1 MSDGGSRYARRLSR
15 AEAELWTIVT
25 ESVRPMRGR
34 ARIARSA
41 PEEPPTAAS
50 EKKAEPFG
58 REPAEAAL
66 AAHGVRPKPAAGP
79 AKPPVGDIDH
89 RTRTKIR
96 RGRLDVD
103 ARLDLHGMRQDEA
116 QRALA
121 GFLRRA
127 QRDGARIA
135 IVVTGKG
142 QSREEGGV
150 LRRAVPMWL
159 QAPALR
165 EIVVGFGEAARHH
178 GGEGALYVR
187 IRRPER
193 MGR

>member
-1 MSDGGSRYARRLSR
+1 MSDGGSRYVRRLSR
-15 AEAELWTIVT
+15 AEAELWTVVT

-34 ARIARSA
+34 ARIPRSA
-41 PEEPPTAAS
+41 PEEPPAAADDT
-50 EKKAEPFG
+50 KADPSRG
-58 REPAEAAL
+58 GTVKPVVAATRS
-66 AAHGVRPKPAAGP
+66 VRPEP

-89 RTRTKIR
+89 RTRAKIR
-96 RGRLDVD
+96 RGRLEVD

-127 QRDGARIA
+127 QQDGARMA

-150 LRRAVPMWL
+150 LRRVVPMWL

-187 IRRPER
+187 IRRPDR
-193 MGR
+193 MRG

>member
-1 MSDGGSRYARRLSR
+1 MSDGGSRYVRRLSR
-15 AEAELWTIVT
+15 AEAELWTVVT

-34 ARIARSA
+34 ARIPRSA
-41 PEEPPTAAS
+41 PEEPPPAPLET
-50 EKKAEPFG
+50 KADPSRG
-58 REPAEAAL
+58 
-66 AAHGVRPKPAAGP
+66 GTVKPAIATRSARP
-79 AKPPVGDIDH
+79 EPVTPPVGDIDH
-89 RTRTKIR
+89 RTRAKIR
-96 RGRLDVD
+96 RGRLEVD

-127 QRDGARIA
+127 QQDGARIA

-150 LRRAVPMWL
+150 LRRVVPMWL

-187 IRRPER
+187 IRRPDR
-193 MGR
+193 MRG